1 MTILPQLIKKTQ
13 GQFFQT
19 ALASKN
25 NICLVDLFELAVVQ
39 LCIESVL
46 CQQFFVVALLN
57 DIAVFHDKDQ
67 VRPAVDLCI
76 ASWIN
81 CSVLVSTDDVASSRI
96 RNGASSTIARAIVIN
111 CF

>member
-46 CQQFFVVALLN
+46 CQQFFVVALLYN
-57 DIAVFHDKDQ
+57 IAVFHNEDQ
-67 VRPAVDLCI
+67 IGILDRRK
-76 ASWIN
+76 
-81 CSVLVSTDDVASSRI
+81 SVGDDERSTSSHQLVHSILDQLLGSGIDR
-96 RNGASSTIARAIVIN
+96 
-111 CF
+111 